1 MINKLKPTSK
11 VIQIIKDNYSS
22 GGRPILTV
30 LCKDGSIWSRYEG
43 EWQCDL
49 DSMADKF
56 EEENKRLKDGLNKIA
71 NHFEDHSTIHSQAKT
86 LKRMARTYLNKS
98 LREVAKD
105 NDFEPRTKEEKR
117 ASFELHK

>member
-1 MINKLKPTSK
+1 MTNKTLEEKIKELKNIKFSPFRGGGKSITLEALK
-11 VIQIIKDNYSS
+11 IIHQ
-22 GGRPILTV
+22 L
-30 LCKDGSIWSRYEG
+30 
-43 EWQCDL
+43 QQ
-49 DSMADKF
+49 
-56 EEENKRLKDGLNKIA
+56 ENKQLKDGLNKIA

-117 ASFELHK
+117 TSFELSK